1 VEALIHSTVRR
12 SVVAAGLAL
21 QLLVVL
27 ALLMIEEKN
36 SDAFAAFLENWIAEH
51 VASR

>member
-1 VEALIHSTVRR
+1 VETLIRSTVRR

-21 QLLVVL
+21 QLLLVL
-27 ALLMIEEKN
+27 ALLMIGEKN

-51 VASR
+51 GASR